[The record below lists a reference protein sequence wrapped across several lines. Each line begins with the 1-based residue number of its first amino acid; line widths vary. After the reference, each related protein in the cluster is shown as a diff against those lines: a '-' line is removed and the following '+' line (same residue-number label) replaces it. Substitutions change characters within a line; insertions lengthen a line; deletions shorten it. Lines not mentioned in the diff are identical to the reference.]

1 MWISRTCKIY
11 KRSIALLHSALR
23 YPIISVKEERERGRC
38 SGSYWGIIVRN
49 KGRHK
54 SQPRVF
60 YMQLLQSSTEQRAIY
75 FRTIMDKAV
84 FGSAEYKQAQM
95 IFRWLCRQARLQY
108 DSSPSANSDAGETEK
123 EWHTEECR

>member
-1 MWISRTCKIY
+1 
-11 KRSIALLHSALR
+11 
-23 YPIISVKEERERGRC
+23 
-38 SGSYWGIIVRN
+38 
-49 KGRHK
+49 
-54 SQPRVF
+54 
-60 YMQLLQSSTEQRAIY
+60 MQLLQSSTEQRAVY